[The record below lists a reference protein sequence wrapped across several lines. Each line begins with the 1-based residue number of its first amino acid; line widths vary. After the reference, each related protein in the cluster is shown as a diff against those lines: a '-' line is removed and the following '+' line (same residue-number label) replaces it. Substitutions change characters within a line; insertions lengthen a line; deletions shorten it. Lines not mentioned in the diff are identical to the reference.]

1 MPSYPRRGGWRRS
14 RRRRRG
20 RGGLLLTTHCTGA
33 CYDVAARSTGRPK
46 TRGGGSRRWAGRED
60 RATSFRDRPD
70 VQRGGGGRRRGGR
83 RRRRRRRA
91 TRPKGCSPAEGPR
104 AEAAALRPAARSGA
118 MPPFKRTT
126 YKGSTTA
133 TAVSRTNPCLGTGL
147 SRGRAT
153 DAPKICF
160 KNAGAPFEVPGAA
173 IWGGVGRKRIQG
185 ALRKPFL
192 RPGALVRTLRAGL
205 ARLVAR
211 ARAPPTPLNCGASPR
226 PTPRTP
232 TPRPLAE
239 EERAA
244 LRRIAARAIPG
255 HRTQLKLGCPMQRA
269 TSTAR
274 CRPPRREAAPRP
286 PRRRAAARSL

>member
-1 MPSYPRRGGWRRS
+1 MRLRS
-14 RRRRRG
+14 VIVQTSRQEE
-20 RGGLLLTTHCTGA
+20 
-33 CYDVAARSTGRPK
+33 
-46 TRGGGSRRWAGRED
+46 GGGEGE
-60 RATSFRDRPD
+60 
-70 VQRGGGGRRRGGR
+70 GGGGGGEGGPRGR
-83 RRRRRRRA
+83 RAALLQKGRGRRPRR
-91 TRPKGCSPAEGPR
+91 SGPR
-104 AEAAALRPAARSGA
+104 PEVVRC
-118 MPPFKRTT
+118 PPFKRTT

-205 ARLVAR
+205 VRLVAR

-232 TPRPLAE
+232 TPRPDNRSRVGASDWPYGGS
-239 EERAA
+239 RGADVKA
-244 LRRIAARAIPG
+244 GSA
-255 HRTQLKLGCPMQRA
+255 
-269 TSTAR
+269 
-274 CRPPRREAAPRP
+274 PPSRHPRS
-286 PRRRAAARSL
+286 AC